1 MVIIKKF
8 WWLILIGLLIRIL
21 IAGFTFHPDI
31 RHPVLSAA
39 VFFQSGSLDFYS
51 LAPNLTNKEILDD
64 LPLAYLINL
73 PFYLIARPLVD
84 FHFERVFL
92 VDIVNSLGEVQ
103 LWTFLLYSKLPF
115 IIFDIALAV
124 LVALAVKP
132 NNQKLALVLW
142 LFNPITLW
150 ATAAI
155 GQVDIQPTL
164 FMLSAWL
171 LVKYKKLEW
180 AALSLGVGAAIKTIP
195 LLLLPFI
202 WGVARN
208 RREVLKLTGLALIP
222 LILSVL
228 PFLGSSEFRQ
238 NALLAPQLSKS
249 LFALLPL
256 SGGEAIFLA
265 PFFVFLLYL
274 GFISKKRG
282 YEELLCNIV
291 ALLLILL
298 SLTHFHMQW
307 FLWVTP
313 FLLILFLEY
322 RERLSILAL
331 SGLGVGFSMMLFLFE
346 ASLQVRLLAPL
357 FPNLYYQP
365 GLQEVILPSQLNFM
379 RSIAATIFASSAFF
393 TVWKLLKKEN

>member
-21 IAGFTFHPDI
+21 IAGTTFHPDI
-31 RHPVLSAA
+31 RHPVLSAT
-39 VFFQSGSLDFYS
+39 VFFQFGSLDFYR
-51 LAPNLTNKEILDD
+51 LAPNLTVKEVLDD
-64 LPLAYLINL
+64 LPLSYLINL

-84 FHFERVFL
+84 SNFERVFL
-92 VDIVNSLGEVQ
+92 IDIANFLGQLQ
-103 LWTFLLYSKLPF
+103 LWVFLIYSKLPF
-115 IIFDIALAV
+115 IVFDIALAI

-132 NNQKLALVLW
+132 NNQKLALILW

-180 AALSLGVGAAIKTIP
+180 AALSLGVGAAIKTVP
-195 LLLLPFI
+195 LLLLPLI
-202 WGVARN
+202 WGIARD
-208 RREVLKLTGLALIP
+208 RLEILKLTGLALVP
-222 LILSVL
+222 LIVSIL
-228 PFLGSSEFRQ
+228 PFIGSSEFRQ
-238 NALLAPQLSKS
+238 NALFAPQLSKS
-249 LFALLPL
+249 LYASLPL
-256 SGGEAIFLA
+256 SGGEVIFLA
-265 PFFVFLLYL
+265 PLFVFLLYL
-274 GFISKKRG
+274 RFISMKRN

-313 FLLILFLEY
+313 FLLILYLDY
-322 RERLSILAL
+322 REKLSLLAL
-331 SGLGVGFSMMLFLFE
+331 GGLMVGFLMMLFLFE
-346 ASLQVRLLAPL
+346 ASLQVQLFAPL

-365 GLQEVILPSQLNFM
+365 GVQEVILSSQLNFL